1 MDPKVRARENKKEMG
16 KLIKKDPIWDTIGVL
31 ELEEDASER
40 EDWDNL
46 S

>member
-1 MDPKVRARENKKEMG
+1 MDKENKREVS
-16 KLIKKDPIWDTIGVL
+16 IKKDPIWDTIGVL

>member
-1 MDPKVRARENKKEMG
+1 MSGLSMDRENKREVP
-16 KLIKKDPIWDTIGVL
+16 IKKDPIWDTIGVL

-40 EDWDNL
+40 EDRDNL